1 MKKILPTFIAL
12 ISLMVLIVTYTN
24 MNNIADQKII
34 QTTLTP
40 FINSKDSNTSSWKN
54 FTGEAKEKRLK
65 ELTPTQF
72 KVTQKED
79 TETPFQNEYDSNKE
93 KGIYVDIVSGEPLYS
108 SSDKFDSG
116 TGWPSFT
123 QPISLDFLT
132 LKTDNYLVYS
142 RTEVRSKIANSH
154 LGHVFDDGPK
164 DKGGKRYCM
173 NSASLKFIPLAEM
186 ESFGYGEF
194 MKFVK

>member
-132 LKTDNYLVYS
+132 LKTDNYLIYS
-142 RTEVRSKIANSH
+142 RTEVRSKIADSH

-173 NSASLKFIPLAEM
+173 NSASLKFIPLADM
-186 ESFGYGEF
+186 EKLGYGEF
-194 MKFVK
+194 LKFVK